1 LAGTMTTITRM
12 IYKLRIYLSA
22 AEEDIDENGSD
33 LIVFSYLAIKVATD
47 NFSEENKLGEGGFG
61 AVYKVTF
68 VNTSIC
74 EIFLANVG
82 TYSQLIY
89 QQHLC
94 RYFRTYSKT
103 LFI

>member
-1 LAGTMTTITRM
+1 MTTITRM

-22 AEEDIDENGSD
+22 AEEDLDENGSD

-68 VNTSIC
+68 ANTSVG
-74 EIFLANVG
+74 EIFLANRAARIVMVVY
-82 TYSQLIY
+82 TFYMN
-89 QQHLC
+89 
-94 RYFRTYSKT
+94 F
-103 LFI
+103 